1 MGLTDTR
8 RAFNFEW
15 QDGKGARTPITRKGL
30 SYPTQTI
37 YSTPKAPI
45 TLFSQIDRTMLNLGG
60 SEGLECS
67 NGVLYGLSSVAPLH
81 AKLLAVSEYLQESSL
96 LSRL

>member
-30 SYPTQTI
+30 SYPTKTI

-45 TLFSQIDRTMLNLGG
+45 TLFSYIDRTMLNLEG
-60 SEGLECS
+60 SDGLKCS
-67 NGVLYGLSSVAPLH
+67 DGVLYGLSSVAPLH
-81 AKLLAVSEYLQESSL
+81 AELFAVSEYLQKSRL